1 MKRMEN
7 NFKPLHSYFTGE
19 FLNTYIDIE
28 RNLMLHQPSYLLKE
42 NKWQITPN
50 TNEADILNAFYKQ
63 YPNGVEGSQDECLT
77 LIKSYKK

>member
-1 MKRMEN
+1 MEDN
-7 NFKPLHSYFTGE
+7 WKVLHSAFTGE
-19 FLNTYIDIE
+19 SFNCYIDTE
-28 RNLMLHQPSYLLKE
+28 RNLLLHQPSYLLKE

-50 TNEADILNAFYKQ
+50 TNEANILNAFYKQ